1 MNRNCIKIFLNNLF
15 LRTSIPKINALE
27 CYQSVLDKEGRIHL
41 FGKKITGNKDEKL
54 KSRWDKVFKKGT
66 SKVFERLSSTY
77 FTWNTMIHC
86 SLQILYFVQ

>member
-1 MNRNCIKIFLNNLF
+1 MHQNSEKVISDTIFNCF
-15 LRTSIPKINALE
+15 
-27 CYQSVLDKEGRIHL
+27 QDQ
-41 FGKKITGNKDEKL
+41 KITGNKDEKL